1 MKEKMKLAIIKLP
14 DDWERGKCEHCI
26 FSESEHCEC
35 ILKMSPSSNHGCG
48 LIVDEGVREDGPLT
62 RYSRNIIAERLQQH
76 EEDQSRIANH
86 LGRVLKRDV

>member
-1 MKEKMKLAIIKLP
+1 MKLAIIKLP

-26 FSESEHCEC
+26 FSEPEHCDC

-62 RYSRNIIAERLQQH
+62 RYSRNIIAERLQQ
-76 EEDQSRIANH
+76 D
-86 LGRVLKRDV
+86 